1 MYGVGTWRAQVRIS
15 VTGVSLFSGM
25 ECWNGIEWNSGMT
38 TPTECFV
45 TTYTIVFAHWS
56 SQIMDKVVA
65 VFKKDEHKTD
75 PGGE

>member
-1 MYGVGTWRAQVRIS
+1 MLTHGELKLES
-15 VTGVSLFSGM
+15 VSLG
-25 ECWNGIEWNSGMT
+25 CLYLAEWNNGMT

-56 SQIMDKVVA
+56 SQIMDKAVA

-75 PGGE
+75 PGEE